1 MASNTAPSARSARS
15 ADQDLFDLGSV
26 KELFAIKCQDSFVAF
41 ECGEI
46 SEAEHFATY
55 FTDRR
60 PVDGSRVTE
69 YLRSRYA

>member
-1 MASNTAPSARSARS
+1 MADPRPLHALRPLLL
-15 ADQDLFDLGSV
+15 QDLFDLGSV